1 MGILSQLKVM
11 FKEDDLELS
20 KADYKLICDA
30 LHKRQRNFIAGDRMF
45 KHYGILPVS
54 YTHLT
59 LPTNREV

>member
-1 MGILSQLKVM
+1 M

-45 KHYGILPVS
+45 KHYGILLDKFDRLYETAS
-54 YTHLT
+54 D
-59 LPTNREV
+59 N

>member
-11 FKEDDLELS
+11 FKEDDLDLS

-45 KHYGILPVS
+45 KHYGILLDKFDRLYETAS
-54 YTHLT
+54 D
-59 LPTNREV
+59 N